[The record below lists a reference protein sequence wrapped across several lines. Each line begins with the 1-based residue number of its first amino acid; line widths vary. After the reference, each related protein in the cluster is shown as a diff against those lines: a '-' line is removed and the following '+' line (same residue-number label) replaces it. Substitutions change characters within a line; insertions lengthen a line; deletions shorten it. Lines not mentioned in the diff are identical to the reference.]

1 MDFLYRNI
9 HMEQKKWDASTQIT
23 IEEDINIP
31 ELKGDCMSMLLK
43 DATLSIDETR
53 VGRDQVVLKGALQ
66 YQILYETEGGQL
78 EQLSGTL
85 PFEEIINVSGTTPGE
100 LAGARGIIE
109 DFKVSMINTRK
120 IAIQSVV
127 MLYAYMHQL
136 LEEEWT
142 DDVVN
147 AGTDLEKLFESRE
160 VLQLCQKKSDVFRV
174 KEELELPGGYP
185 AVQNLLW
192 KHVSLGDMEARPM
205 EGKVSL
211 KGELNCFFI
220 YTAQGAGQAMKMVNK
235 KVPFHGM
242 IECSICQSDMSV
254 SVLPTL
260 NQCTVEVKPDFDG
273 EDRILY
279 LEAALDLQIRIYS
292 QEKIALLQD
301 MYSTSQEITLEEK
314 TVQAPVLHLAGDG
327 KCKLKY
333 SHRLKEGTPRAVQML
348 HSCGTVFPDREVWE
362 NDKLSL
368 MGSVRVQMLYMTGE
382 EEMPYA
388 ISECDVPYTLE
399 MESSNA
405 MGTATDGEA
414 FGGAMPQKPTIM
426 IEPRLEQLEAQ
437 LVDSEEMEVKGILAF
452 SVLVFDSEKQQCI
465 GRAECRPL
473 DTAKF
478 AALPSMVMCFAE
490 KDTPLWEY
498 GKRYYMPV
506 EEIKRLN
513 NMSGDC
519 LKAGSGMLLVK
530 GAR

>member
-9 HMEQKKWDASTQIT
+9 HMEQKKWEASTQIT

-31 ELKGDCMSMLLK
+31 ELKGDCMTMLLK

-53 VGRDQVVLKGALQ
+53 VGRDQVVLKGNLQ
-66 YQILYETEGGQL
+66 YQILYETGDGGRL
-78 EQLSGTL
+78 EQLSGSL
-85 PFEEIINVSGTTPGE
+85 PFEEIVNVNGTTPGE
-100 LAGARGIIE
+100 LASVKGVIE

-127 MLYAYMHQL
+127 MLYVHMHQL
-136 LEEEWT
+136 MEEEWT

-147 AGTDLEKLFESRE
+147 AGTDLEKLFETKN

-205 EGKVSL
+205 EGKISL

-220 YTAQGAGQAMKMVNK
+220 YVAQGAGQAIKMVNK

-242 IECSICQSDMSV
+242 IDCSACQSDMSV
-254 SVLPTL
+254 SIMPVLS
-260 NQCTVEVKPDFDG
+260 QCTAEVKQDFDG
-273 EDRILY
+273 EDRVLF
-279 LEAALDLQIRIYS
+279 LEAVLDLQIRIYS

-301 MYSTSQEITLEEK
+301 MYSTGREMTLEEK
-314 TVQAPVLHLAGDG
+314 SVQAPVLHIAGDG
-327 KCKLKY
+327 KCKLKQN
-333 SHRLKEGTPRAVQML
+333 HRLKEGTPKAIQIL
-348 HSCGTVFPDREVWE
+348 HTYGKVFPDREVWE
-362 NDKLSL
+362 NGKLNL
-368 MGSVRVQMLYMTGE
+368 MGSVQAQILYLSGE

-388 ISECDVPYTLE
+388 VSECEIPYTLE
-399 MESSNA
+399 MESMN
-405 MGTATDGEA
+405 
-414 FGGAMPQKPTIM
+414 GAAEGALSDKPSIM

-437 LVDSEEMEVKGILAF
+437 LVDSEEMELKGILAF
-452 SVLVFDSEKQQCI
+452 TVLVFDSEKHTCV
-465 GRAECRPL
+465 GNAESKPL

-478 AALPSMVMCFAE
+478 AALPSIVMCFAE
-490 KDTPLWEY
+490 QDTPLWEY

-513 NMSGDC
+513 NMSGDY
-519 LKAGSGMLLVK
+519 LKAGDGMLLVK
-530 GAR
+530 GAK